1 MTTPESLSLSALG
14 LRSASATDVGLRRAA
29 NEDALL
35 DSAPIFVVADGM
47 GGHDAGEVAS
57 ALAVDAFRALSGAPS
72 ASPAEVRQAFDR
84 AAADIAAILPGGKR
98 RAGTTV
104 TGVAISEIE
113 GEAYWLV
120 FNLGDS
126 RTYRLSA
133 GALEQIS
140 VDHSVVQELVDE
152 GEIDRAAAAV
162 HPGRN
167 IITRALGAGGVY
179 RPDYWLV
186 PVEPGDRILLCSDG
200 VSGELDDDAIL
211 AALSEEADPQVA
223 ADRLVREGILRGGR
237 DNLTAI
243 VIDAFDTT
251 LDAPPQP
258 GHAGPPVDTHNRR
271 EPDEDTV
278 PRSPLSAGK
287 AP

>member
-1 MTTPESLSLSALG
+1 MTAPESLLLSALG
-14 LRSASATDVGLRRAA
+14 LHHGSATDVGLRRAA
-29 NEDALL
+29 NEDAMLA
-35 DSAPIFVVADGM
+35 DKPIYVVADGM
-47 GGHDAGEVAS
+47 GGHDAGEIAS
-57 ALAVDAFRALSGAPS
+57 ALAVEAFRALSGAPS
-72 ASPAEVRQAFDR
+72 TSPAQVRIAFDK
-84 AAADIAAILPGGKR
+84 AASDIADILPGGKR

-104 TGVAISEIE
+104 TGVAISEVE

-126 RTYRLSA
+126 RTYRLA
-133 GALEQIS
+133 GGALEQIS

-186 PVEPGDRILLCSDG
+186 PIEPGDRVLLCSDG
-200 VSGELDDDAIL
+200 VSGELDDGEIL
-211 AALSEEADPQVA
+211 GALVEEADPQAA
-223 ADRLVREGILRGGR
+223 ADRLVHEGILRGGR

-243 VIDAFDTT
+243 VIDAFDAS
-251 LDAPPQP
+251 LDAPPEP
-258 GHAGPPVDTHNRR
+258 GHAGPPVDTHNRLDS
-271 EPDEDTV
+271 DEDTI

-287 AP
+287 A